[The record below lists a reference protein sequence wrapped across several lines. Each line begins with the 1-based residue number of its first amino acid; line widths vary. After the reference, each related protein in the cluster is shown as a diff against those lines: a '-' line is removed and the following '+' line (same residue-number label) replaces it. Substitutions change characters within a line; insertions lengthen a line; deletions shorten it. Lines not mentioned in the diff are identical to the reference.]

1 MPYPYLVLPTPGVVE
16 MWSAVRLPFE
26 PRGWQIDMRNDLR
39 EALLDLSHGSCG
51 RLHAVYCAADN
62 GALVDTENVLFYNVG
77 GTALRPLMA
86 RAVTFERNYQVPS
99 QPPETGLGDNQTLHY
114 HRYSQTTE
122 TSFRFWKPGRLL
134 GAFHDV
140 PVASVAKPAP
150 VWKAIRDYAAPP
162 TETAP
167 TPTRFLVNVQVTD
180 TRKPAPAGSVA
191 GILKPVLD
199 GIISAYHSHAG
210 SDAVAE
216 AKRLEESGIG
226 PAATMQNQLLDRRW
240 ATLGARRL
248 VKPFGA
254 TGVQWNP
261 ADDFC
266 VAAHVTLSTERAVAD
281 KHRAQWRV
289 TAELMEASPS
299 DAD

>member
-1 MPYPYLVLPTPGVVE
+1 MPYPYLVLPTRGIVE

-39 EALLDLSHGSCG
+39 EALLDLSRSSRG
-51 RLHAVYCAADN
+51 RLHAVYSAADD

-77 GTALRPLMA
+77 GTALRRLMA
-86 RAVTFERNYQVPS
+86 HAVTFERSYQVPL
-99 QPPETGLGDNQTLHY
+99 QPPETGLVDNQTLHY
-114 HRYSQTTE
+114 QRYSE
-122 TSFRFWKPGRLL
+122 AADDSFEFWKPAKLL
-134 GAFHDV
+134 GAFLDV
-140 PVASVAKPAP
+140 PVASVTKPAP
-150 VWKAIRDYAAPP
+150 VWKAIRDYAQPP

-167 TPTRFLVNVQVTD
+167 APTRFLINVQITD
-180 TRKPAPAGSVA
+180 TRTSAPADSIA

-210 SDAVAE
+210 SGGVAE

-226 PAATMQNQLLDRRW
+226 LAAMLQNQLLDRRW

-254 TGVQWNP
+254 SGVQWNP

-266 VAAHVTLSTERAVAD
+266 VAAHVTLSTGKAVSD
-281 KHRAQWRV
+281 KHRARWRM
-289 TAELMEASPS
+289 TGELTEATR
-299 DAD
+299 